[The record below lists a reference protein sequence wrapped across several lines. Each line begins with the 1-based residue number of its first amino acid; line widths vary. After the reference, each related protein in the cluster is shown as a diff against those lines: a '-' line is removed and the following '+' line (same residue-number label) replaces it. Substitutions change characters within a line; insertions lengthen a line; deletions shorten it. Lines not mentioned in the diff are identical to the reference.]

1 MNCENMTI
9 NDLVGK
15 KIINIEVSDDK
26 GTLKIVTEQ
35 YVFEF
40 YHYQECCEGVC
51 IEDINGEWSDLIGE
65 VCTLAEESY
74 NTEEPS
80 FCVSQTWTFYK
91 FGSVKGTV
99 VVRWLGESNG
109 WYSESVDLKVSFREN
124 V

>member
-1 MNCENMTI
+1 MKCENMAL
-9 NDLVGK
+9 NDLRGK

-40 YHYQECCEGVC
+40 YHDQDCCEQVR
-51 IEDINGEWSDLIGE
+51 IEDINGYWSDLIGE
-65 VCTLAEESY
+65 VCTLAEESSKNNY
-74 NTEEPS
+74 DNMND
-80 FCVSQTWTFYK
+80 SQTWTFYK

-109 WYSESVDLKVSFREN
+109 YYSESVYLDVFLREN
-124 V
+124 I

>member
-1 MNCENMTI
+1 MNYENMTI

-15 KIINIEVSDDK
+15 KIENVGISDNNEI
-26 GTLKIVTEQ
+26 LKIVTEQ

-40 YHYQECCEGVC
+40 YHDQACCEQVR
-51 IEDINGEWSDLIGE
+51 IEDINGYWSDLIGE
-65 VCTLAEESY
+65 VCTLAEESSKNNY
-74 NTEEPS
+74 DNMND
-80 FCVSQTWTFYK
+80 SQTWTFYK

-109 WYSESVDLKVSFREN
+109 CYSESVYLKVSFREN